1 MKPRHDFVW
10 LASFPRSGNTFLRT
24 ILWNC
29 FGLKSGSIYPNDL
42 GGNRHLE
49 RTTGHIE
56 HAGNTISFPTTQKI
70 HLLKTH
76 ERASDSRPAI
86 YVVRNGQE
94 ATLSL
99 WEFYDRKIPLDVLIR
114 GNHQFGT
121 WSDNLLSWQ
130 YPTRPNTLFLRYE
143 DLVAQTEQSLEDIS
157 VFLQSEIIQK
167 EVPARA
173 AIAKTDGRWVRN
185 AGEKNPNHMTDD
197 LSALFR
203 EVNATGLKLT
213 NY

>member
-1 MKPRHDFVW
+1 MNSKQDFVW
-10 LASFPRSGNTFLRT
+10 LASYPRSGNTFLRT

-29 FGLKSGSIYPNDL
+29 FGLKSGSVYPNDL
-42 GGNRHLE
+42 GGNRALE
-49 RTTGHIE
+49 CTTGHIE
-56 HAGNTISFPTTQKI
+56 HAGNTVSFPTAQKVR
-70 HLLKTH
+70 LLKTH

-86 YVVRNGQE
+86 YVIRDGQA

-99 WEFYDRKIPLDVLIR
+99 WEFYDRKVPLDVLIR

-143 DLVAQTEQSLEDIS
+143 DLVSRTEQSLGDIS
-157 VFLQSEIIQK
+157 VFLHSEIIQK
-167 EVPARA
+167 EVPPRA

-185 AGEKNPNHMTDD
+185 ADKPNQHQFTDD

-203 EVNATGLKLT
+203 AVNAAGLKLT